1 MPDSASKIV
10 PIGDPVLVTLRVTIG
25 IQDWPDARI
34 EAWRNAARNHRHY
47 QVHILLHSQP
57 ADMPA
62 HPLECRPPRPTADQ
76 PERRMR
82 IMSQAFYSHARL
94 YDLMFPGGGPAVDF
108 FRAEA
113 NRQGGSVL
121 ELGCG
126 TGHKLIP
133 IASDGHPCVGL
144 DSSSDMLAEAQRK
157 AKLRGVAVEWMQGDM
172 RAFDLGGTFD
182 FVFITANSLLH
193 LHEAEDL
200 VSCFRS
206 VRRHLAPGARFLF
219 DVFNP
224 SVRLLAE
231 ADGVRRTRES
241 LSFTDPDRGDVSVDV
256 AEIYDAPAQVTRG
269 TWYLSTESEPDFVV
283 APLEIRSIFPQELP
297 LLVSLG
303 GLRLVER
310 FGAWSGQPFAADSP
324 FQLCICESA

>member
-1 MPDSASKIV
+1 
-10 PIGDPVLVTLRVTIG
+10 
-25 IQDWPDARI
+25 
-34 EAWRNAARNHRHY
+34 
-47 QVHILLHSQP
+47 
-57 ADMPA
+57 
-62 HPLECRPPRPTADQ
+62 
-76 PERRMR
+76 
-82 IMSQAFYSHARL
+82 MSEAFYSHARL
-94 YDLMFPGGGPAVDF
+94 YDLMFPAAGPAVEF
-108 FRAEA
+108 YRAA
-113 NRQGGSVL
+113 VNRRGGCVL

-144 DSSSDMLAEAQRK
+144 DFSADMLAEAQRK
-157 AKLRGVAVEWMQGDM
+157 ASEHGVAVEWVQGDM
-172 RAFDLGGTFD
+172 RAFDLDRTFD

-206 VRRHLAPGARFLF
+206 VRRHLAPGGRFMF

-224 SVRLLAE
+224 NVRLLAE

-269 TWYLSTESEPDFVV
+269 NGTSRPTPSLTSSPHRWKSGASSR
-283 APLEIRSIFPQELP
+283 RSCRCSSRSAACGSSSGPVTGP
-297 LLVSLG
+297 VSHLARI
-303 GLRLVER
+303 LR
-310 FGAWSGQPFAADSP
+310 FNSASASP
-324 FQLCICESA
+324 RN